1 MKTALK
7 RRAFLAG
14 MAALPAFPAHARE
27 LSWVATHGHAGFLT
41 AQLYPG
47 ASLTLHPEALTENIV
62 ALTIDDGP
70 DTAHDPE
77 IRRILRAYGVPA
89 TYFLVGRHAQ
99 RHARLVREI
108 ADDGH
113 EIGNHTW
120 SHRRLIH
127 CTPEEQ
133 AIELRRTSAL
143 LETITGR
150 PTRWFRPPFGSYDEH
165 TLGIA
170 RAAGLETMLWTADSQ
185 DYRDHPP
192 VVIEERVMR
201 GLTPG
206 AVVLMHSNHA
216 GTVAAL
222 PRILERAKDERFRFV
237 TLTEWKAQMER
248 AAA

>member
-1 MKTALK
+1 VK

-14 MAALPAFPAHARE
+14 MAALSTFPAGAAER
-27 LSWVATHGHAGFLT
+27 SWVATHGRAEFLT
-41 AQLYPG
+41 AQLYPSAG
-47 ASLTLHPEALTENIV
+47 IALHPEALTESIV

-70 DTAHDPE
+70 DAAYDPE
-77 IRRILRAYGVPA
+77 IRRILREHGVPA
-89 TYFLVGRHAQ
+89 TYFLVGRHVQ
-99 RHARLVREI
+99 RHARLAREL

-120 SHRRLIH
+120 NHRRLIH

-133 AIELRRTSAL
+133 AIELRRTNAL
-143 LETITGR
+143 LETVTGR
-150 PTRWFRPPFGSYDEH
+150 APRWFRPPFGSYDDH

-170 RAAGLETMLWTADSQ
+170 RAEGLETILWTVDSQ

-192 VVIEERVMR
+192 AVIEERVMS
-201 GLTPG
+201 GLRPG

-216 GTVAAL
+216 NTVAAL
-222 PRILERAKDERFRFV
+222 PRILERAKDEQFRFV